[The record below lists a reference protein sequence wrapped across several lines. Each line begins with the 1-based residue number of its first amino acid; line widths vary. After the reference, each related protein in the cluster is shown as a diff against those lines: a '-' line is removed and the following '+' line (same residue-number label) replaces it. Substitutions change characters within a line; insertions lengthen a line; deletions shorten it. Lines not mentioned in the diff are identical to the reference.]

1 MKFQRLLFSFMALAM
16 LVTGQSSVFAQG
28 GGSGL
33 QLSPT
38 RTELTIEPGDS
49 ETFEIQLTNVT
60 QGNLTASPTIYDFTP
75 KDDGSPQILAAD
87 NNDNNSISIKK
98 FFGDLANTRLGADEK
113 KTITLT
119 ASVPKGQAAGSYY
132 GIILFNAL
140 TGEQQETQASGGQ
153 VALSAG
159 IGHIV
164 LIQVPGDVTDKL
176 QLVRVVAGR
185 KVDDNVTTGSILSNV
200 PNQVQITVKNT
211 GNSIL
216 KPFGNILVEKGGKQV
231 ANVQINNADV
241 KGNVLPNSNRIF
253 TEEIKDLKGFGRYT
267 LTVNVAY
274 GNGGDVLTQKL
285 NVWVIPAWLAI
296 SVGAGA
302 IAVVGLVIFMVRKFR
317 R

>member
-1 MKFQRLLFSFMALAM
+1 MKLQRLLFSFMALAM
-16 LVTGQSSVFAQG
+16 LVSGQTSVFAQ

-38 RTELTIEPGDS
+38 RTELTIEPGES
-49 ETFEIQLTNVT
+49 ETFDIQISNVT
-60 QGNLTASPTIYDFTP
+60 SGAITASPTVFDFTP
-75 KDDGSPQILAAD
+75 QDDGSPKILPAD
-87 NNDNNSISIKK
+87 SAGNNNVSVKPFLQNLS
-98 FFGDLANTRLGADEK
+98 NTTLGANDK
-113 KTITLT
+113 STVSIT

-140 TGEQQETQASGGQ
+140 TGEQQETKASGGQ

-159 IGHIV
+159 VGHIV

-185 KVDDNVTTGSILSNV
+185 KVNDKITSGSILSDV

-241 KGNVLPNSNRIF
+241 KGNVLPNSERIF
-253 TEEIKDLKGFGRYT
+253 TEELKDLKGFGRYN

-285 NVWVIPAWLAI
+285 NIWVIPAWLAI
-296 SVGAGA
+296 SVGVGA
-302 IAVVGLVIFMVRKFR
+302 LAIIGVVIFMIRKFR